1 MPRLVRRQSLV
12 QRIKSY
18 LNPFDLFLRLSE
30 EIDSSDWDQWENDW
44 ATPLG
49 IALNVIFL
57 IAKANTSRTGYQ
69 ADDIFGEDGGVSW
82 LTWLVCPLETPNVQ
96 SRLESAD
103 SMVYFGTGIIHCSLP
118 RPSFNNQ
125 CLLYL

>member
-18 LNPFDLFLRLSE
+18 LNPIDLFLRLSE
-30 EIDSSDWDQWENDW
+30 EIDSSDWDQWEKDW

-57 IAKANTSRTGYQ
+57 IARANTGRTGHQ

-82 LTWLVCPLETPNVQ
+82 LTWLVCPNFP
-96 SRLESAD
+96 SRLE
-103 SMVYFGTGIIHCSLP
+103 VLTH
-118 RPSFNNQ
+118 
-125 CLLYL
+125 